1 MEISWEI
8 HANMYGEII
17 KNSYEIL
24 MNLSSTRGETD
35 DEFNMK
41 LLWILHMNCSHEFHV
56 KFVMKSSYKFS
67 HEIHE
72 IFSHEFH
79 ENFDGGF
86 IWISYQIHELCLL
99 GWSWLFLFV
108 FHFEVSEHLDMI
120 QASISLKHHAEI
132 EWEINF
138 FLIIL
143 KAQIIQF
150 SNSLIIGAQFIEYIE
165 KQYMNAYILMFIHC
179 SSLWFS

>member
-1 MEISWEI
+1 MHANNSYGILVEISWEI

-35 DEFNMK
+35 DEFDMK
-41 LLWILHMNCSHEFHV
+41 LLWILHMNYSHEFHV

-99 GWSWLFLFV
+99 GNCPAGLGNVQKLPRRV
-108 FHFEVSEHLDMI
+108 RNVKKLPRRVRP
-120 QASISLKHHAEI
+120 
-132 EWEINF
+132 
-138 FLIIL
+138 
-143 KAQIIQF
+143 
-150 SNSLIIGAQFIEYIE
+150 
-165 KQYMNAYILMFIHC
+165 
-179 SSLWFS
+179 SS